1 MNEGINSKTISK
13 GINIGN
19 YIKAYVN
26 LNSNNSNLHLVI
38 NTNTGYQDVRLPII
52 ITMDLLSGKTNSN
65 LNWKVVEQTKEEGKP
80 ETILVTGW
88 DNKTYTLTKNDDTKV
103 YTDETKTITL
113 EKMYLKELNKTTFDS
128 YQITDQ
134 LGVTYRVHKDNFQI
148 TKIKYQS
155 QDVEA
160 TKDGGYYT
168 FVLNKTELSIGI
180 DNIGIGRV
188 FTKENGQ
195 SISNN
200 IIEWNSDKTLRYLEI
215 YKTDN
220 KPDLEKTPIEYYRF
234 TFDNT
239 NKKIVISDETNS
251 IKYTFIFDANK
262 IVTKYLKTKGNE
274 TLHEIIFNYENIGQK
289 YHETRMIENNNET
302 LFYFN
307 NDNLILTKTKDNI
320 VTKYCYDETNY
331 NVITIDRSDF
341 NNYSSSEYNL
351 LTRKQSWTP
360 SNPINVVTLNTLIP
374 TFSLRNAATA
384 PYVLKGT
391 FDNIEKG
398 TYTLS
403 GIVEY
408 TILSSYQ
415 VGVKSPL
422 NISFKFKKGTKEI
435 TSFVLTWDKND
446 ASTKKEIYL
455 LEKIEL
461 KDSID
466 NIEITFDAP
475 DLKPLSL
482 KHLCLNKFSN
492 LVEYF
497 YDEDGNVQYARQH
510 LIKDNYQDIDFYKV
524 SEVLNYSDDPYLI
537 SNNVINEVANNK
549 NYKVINTNEYGLI
562 NEKKYVNDKL
572 VTQSIKANNL
582 KMEKSYSYSDNFIA
596 SITDESNYNVKYTY
610 YKSYNVINTTS
621 DNTTQITNKYNDNYE
636 LLESLSLGNIN
647 NSINKSINYEYDSKQ
662 RISKIT
668 CDNNQVYYFNYEG
681 DNLKEILLKNLTNN
695 TTRSLIKY
703 NYQKMSD
710 YQYYLIG
717 KSYSNEKYVY
727 DYKDGNL
734 ISIGVEDINTG
745 VKTALLSMNYDEH
758 NRINS
763 IHDSLIDDTY
773 EYTYDINGNLLK
785 VISNNLEEVN
795 IIDEDNN
802 LIRKTIKNNEYKIM
816 EETFSS
822 HKLNANKKAKI
833 QKLKYDVNNTNND
846 YYCFFDEGNANLI
859 SSVYD
864 SSNNII
870 RIKRKE
876 TMPIIIN
883 NADTSKNTL
892 VPEIKV
898 INNVPTIGNF
908 KNAAFG
914 CTYQFKLEE
923 ALEGT
928 VSFWFKVESD
938 NNKEHFLFSLG
949 QNSSQD
955 NITIKIKHQNQI
967 GVVNK
972 VPILVSEGYVLY
984 HDYSAFNTN
993 SWNFITLNWKL
1004 KNESGNKYLI
1014 EKCDLIVN
1022 GAIKSFPSNQFSNKH
1037 YISLKS
1043 TMPVNLTVGG
1053 VLDCASNY
1061 LLKNKDNNNEGIY
1074 NEYQISNDYGYAV
1087 LENSSDKLLTIS
1099 ALTIHLGS
1107 IKTQK
1112 EITNYQNKTAFVVK
1126 EDEPYYGSNLN
1137 KVIDNIYLNYDEL
1150 KSATNNENNKIIV
1163 YPLHNSLMT
1172 IDGNDTL
1179 NVLANNNYQKKNSYL
1194 LTYDDIFNTNHLIL
1208 TPGVFVYK
1216 QISFNSG
1223 TVAAKVKIKNNTN
1236 KPQAIFDFRSNLY
1249 LEQIEDGIMTLQSYK
1264 GKLYLSY
1271 WPTDNGVL
1279 IDLGSISEG
1288 IHNIAIAF
1296 QRAVN
1301 SEYQTAFDYTIKVM
1315 VDNNIQTQYIQQYTG
1330 IEQVYCFIG
1339 NSPIISFE
1347 PLSEGLE
1354 NFVYTTAF
1362 SSDDTLH
1369 NLINSNNCIQ
1379 KIDIYNA
1386 IGLLTSSDIKYGSFN
1401 LSNQY
1406 IYAKNNGNTLL
1417 KISNQ
1422 IINYGSNHKTLEYS
1436 YDFKGRITSKEDLFN
1451 VTNYTYNIDDT
1462 LKKEEITN
1470 NKTIEYSYD
1479 SNNNIT
1485 EIDESSGLKTNF
1497 FYEDSINKD
1506 LLTRYKTNNGLEHYI
1521 SYDNDGLP
1529 IKTYEIN
1536 AETSNINDIYLYEW
1550 TNRRLTKY
1558 VDKLNTQTFT
1568 FTYDAQGRRIK
1579 KIVKTGSS
1587 RRTIITDYYYDAN
1600 NRLILEKNEQLGKLY
1615 KYYYDSVGAL
1625 ISIEINGV
1633 MLYYIRDIANNIIGL
1648 VDSNNQLV
1656 AKYSYDAFGN
1666 VLTKEGTYATKNPFL
1681 YKGYYYEHSIQ
1692 LYYLESRYYDP
1703 YIRRF
1708 ISPDN
1713 IDYLEPTSFNGLNLY
1728 ACCGNDPVNYSLY
1741 SLANSEA
1748 YNLNIKKYDSSL
1760 LKKVKNYDIIKNNF
1774 AKFTFQSAIM
1784 IHNTHNILNNIYF
1797 GNLFGNV
1804 SITTTKQLN
1813 DAGLFYFFSDYGND
1827 NTGIGLNMNFTSWY
1841 GIGIHITS
1849 DIGFG
1854 TYFQLG
1860 NLTYGADI
1868 SLLNGISFNVGLISD
1883 DKTIS
1888 YSLNVGW
1895 GTIGLCALGVG
1906 IIMQMPGINLVAAS
1920 LLIISIIVKINN
1932 QKGVK
1937 RLS

>member
-52 ITMDLLSGKTNSN
+52 ITMDLLSGKTNNN

-180 DNIGIGRV
+180 DNIGISRV

-251 IKYTFIFDANK
+251 IKYTFTFNTNK

-289 YHETRMIENNNET
+289 YHEAKMIENNNET

-320 VTKYCYDETNY
+320 VTKYCYDETND
-331 NVITIDRSDF
+331 NLITIDRSDF

-374 TFSLRNAATA
+374 TFSLRNAATT

-497 YDEDGNVQYARQH
+497 YDEDENVQYARQH

-524 SEVLNYSDDPYLI
+524 SEVLNYSDEPYLI
-537 SNNVINEVANNK
+537 SKNVVNEVENNK
-549 NYKVINTNEYGLI
+549 NYKVINDNEYGLI

-596 SITDESNYNVKYTY
+596 SITEESNYNVKYTY

-636 LLESLSLGNIN
+636 LLESLSLGDIN

-710 YQYYLIG
+710 YQYYLIE
-717 KSYSNEKYVY
+717 KSYSNAKYVY

-745 VKTALLSMNYDEH
+745 VKTTLLSMNYDEH

-802 LIRKTIKNNEYKIM
+802 LIRKTIRNNEYKIM

-1053 VLDCASNY
+1053 VLDCGSNY
-1061 LLKNKDNNNEGIY
+1061 LLKNKDDNNEGIY

-1099 ALTIHLGS
+1099 ALAIHLGS

-1126 EDEPYYGSNLN
+1126 EDEPYYGSHLN

-1271 WPTDNGVL
+1271 WPNDYGVL

-1296 QRAVN
+1296 SRAVN
-1301 SEYQTAFDYTIKVM
+1301 SEYQTACDYTIKVM
-1315 VDNNIQTQYIQQYTG
+1315 VDNNIQTKYISQYTG

-1379 KIDIYNA
+1379 KIDNYNA
-1386 IGLLTSSDIKYGSFN
+1386 IGLLTSSDIKYGSCN

-1417 KISNQ
+1417 RISNQ
-1422 IINYGSNHKTLEYS
+1422 IIIYGSNYKSLGYS

-1485 EIDESSGLKTNF
+1485 KIIDSLGTTLNF
-1497 FYEDSINKD
+1497 YYEDNINKD
-1506 LLTRYKTNNGLEHYI
+1506 LLTRFATGNSDGTYI
-1521 SYDNDGLP
+1521 EYDNDGFP
-1529 IKTYEIN
+1529 IRRYFKGLASTIKNDICLYKWENKCLTRYEDKQIN
-1536 AETSNINDIYLYEW
+1536 RIYEFSYNVNGQRTKKRVINSLTEETSE
-1550 TNRRLTKY
+1550 
-1558 VDKLNTQTFT
+1558 
-1568 FTYDAQGRRIK
+1568 TY
-1579 KIVKTGSS
+1579 
-1587 RRTIITDYYYDAN
+1587 YYYDAN
-1600 NRLILEKNEQLGKLY
+1600 NRLIREQNEQTGRLY
-1615 KYYYDSVGAL
+1615 KYYYDSNNNI
-1625 ISIEINGV
+1625 ISIDMNGE
-1633 MLYYIRDIANNIIGL
+1633 MLYYVRDITNNIIGL
-1648 VDSNNQLV
+1648 LDSNNQLV
-1656 AKYSYDAFGN
+1656 ASYSYDAFGN
-1666 VLTKEGTYATKNPFL
+1666 VLTKEGAYASKNPIL
-1681 YKGYYYEHSIQ
+1681 YKGYYYEHTIR
-1692 LYYLESRYYDP
+1692 LYYLVSRYYDP

-1708 ISPDN
+1708 ISPDS
-1713 IDYLEPTSFNGLNLY
+1713 IDYLEPTSFDGLNLY
-1728 ACCGNDPVNYSLY
+1728 VYLENKKLNFSYS
-1741 SLANSEA
+1741 NSFS
-1748 YNLNIKKYDSSL
+1748 NKISTSSFGSIKRTISTAAINGSS
-1760 LKKVKNYDIIKNNF
+1760 KQTSS
-1774 AKFTFQSAIM
+1774 KFT
-1784 IHNTHNILNNIYF
+1784 ILNLYGYEYRRSTGWEDSPDIATNWF
-1797 GNLFGNV
+1797 GRIGFSSYTTYTKGQSGIFYVFAGSTSDEMNLFKTTYYVGVGENFFGIIGGEIWFETIGIGFKIKILNWSVSLSINLIGSTSLTFSVDKDVGNGMTTTQGFTIGINTGALV
-1804 SITTTKQLN
+1804 LAIAWICKVITTG
-1813 DAGLFYFFSDYGND
+1813 D
-1827 NTGIGLNMNFTSWY
+1827 TS
-1841 GIGIHITS
+1841 
-1849 DIGFG
+1849 
-1854 TYFQLG
+1854 
-1860 NLTYGADI
+1860 
-1868 SLLNGISFNVGLISD
+1868 SFPVP
-1883 DKTIS
+1883 
-1888 YSLNVGW
+1888 
-1895 GTIGLCALGVG
+1895 A
-1906 IIMQMPGINLVAAS
+1906 PAF
-1920 LLIISIIVKINN
+1920 
-1932 QKGVK
+1932 
-1937 RLS
+1937 

>member
-38 NTNTGYQDVRLPII
+38 NANTGYQDIRLPII
-52 ITMDLLSGKTNSN
+52 ITMDLLSGKTNNN

-88 DNKTYTLTKNDDTKV
+88 DNKTYTLTKNDDTKA

-134 LGVTYRVHKDNFQI
+134 LGVTYRVRKDDFQI
-148 TKIKYQS
+148 TKIKYQG

-251 IKYTFIFDANK
+251 IKYTFTFNTNK

-289 YHETRMIENNNET
+289 YHETKMIENNNET

-320 VTKYCYDETNY
+320 VTKYCYDETND
-331 NVITIDRSDF
+331 NLITIDRSDF

-360 SNPINVVTLNTLIP
+360 SNPINVVILNTLIP
-374 TFSLRNAATA
+374 TFSLRNAATT

-435 TSFVLTWDKND
+435 AAFVLTWDKND

-582 KMEKSYSYSDNFIA
+582 KMEKSYSYSGNFIA

-662 RISKIT
+662 RITKIT

-717 KSYSNEKYVY
+717 KLYSNAKYVY

-745 VKTALLSMNYDEH
+745 VKTTLLSMNYDEH

-802 LIRKTIKNNEYKIM
+802 LIRKTIRNNEYKIM

-1099 ALTIHLGS
+1099 ALAIHLGS

-1126 EDEPYYGSNLN
+1126 EDEPYYGSHLN

-1163 YPLHNSLMT
+1163 YPLHNSLVT

-1179 NVLANNNYQKKNSYL
+1179 NVLANNDYQKKNSYL

-1208 TPGVFVYK
+1208 TPDVFVYK

-1271 WPTDNGVL
+1271 WPNDYGVL

-1296 QRAVN
+1296 SRAVN
-1301 SEYQTAFDYTIKVM
+1301 SEYQTACDYTIKVM
-1315 VDNNIQTQYIQQYTG
+1315 VDNNIQTKYIHQYTG

-1362 SSDDTLH
+1362 SSDDTLR

-1379 KIDIYNA
+1379 KIDNYNA
-1386 IGLLTSSDIKYGSFN
+1386 IGLLTSSDIKYGSCN

-1485 EIDESSGLKTNF
+1485 EIQESSGLKTNF

-1506 LLTRYKTNNGLEHYI
+1506 LLTRYKTSNGLEHYI
-1521 SYDNDGLP
+1521 RYDNDGFP
-1529 IKTYEIN
+1529 IKRYSKLPL
-1536 AETSNINDIYLYEW
+1536 TSEINDIYLYQW
-1550 TNRRLTKY
+1550 NNRRLTRYEDKY
-1558 VDKLNTQTFT
+1558 ANQIFE
-1568 FTYDAQGRRIK
+1568 FIYDAQGRRIK
-1579 KIVKTGSS
+1579 KKVTNTLTN
-1587 RRTIITDYYYDAN
+1587 RWAETYYYYDVS

-1648 VDSNNQLV
+1648 VDSNNQLM
-1656 AKYSYDAFGN
+1656 AKYSYDSFGN
-1666 VLTKEGTYATKNPFL
+1666 VLTKEGTYATKNPFV
-1681 YKGYYYEHSIQ
+1681 YKGYYYEHSMR

-1708 ISPDN
+1708 ISPGN

-1728 ACCGNDPVNYSLY
+1728 VYCGNDPVNYRIFNDLTKNSYISIKYQIANNTNTSL
-1741 SLANSEA
+1741 
-1748 YNLNIKKYDSSL
+1748 
-1760 LKKVKNYDIIKNNF
+1760 V
-1774 AKFTFQSAIM
+1774 
-1784 IHNTHNILNNIYF
+1784 NIYRILQKSNVF
-1797 GNLFGNV
+1797 NLFGYQLRESAGWDDSPDMSTSWFGRIGFSSYTTYTKGRTGLIYVFAGKTSDVMNWFDETYYAGV
-1804 SITTTKQLN
+1804 GLNLFGILGIEIQLETLGVGVTISIGRFSISANINLIGSSSITIGWDTDLENGVTKT
-1813 DAGLFYFFSDYGND
+1813 DGF
-1827 NTGIGLNMNFTSWY
+1827 TIGLNT
-1841 GIGIHITS
+1841 
-1849 DIGFG
+1849 GF
-1854 TYFQLG
+1854 
-1860 NLTYGADI
+1860 
-1868 SLLNGISFNVGLISD
+1868 
-1883 DKTIS
+1883 
-1888 YSLNVGW
+1888 
-1895 GTIGLCALGVG
+1895 
-1906 IIMQMPGINLVAAS
+1906 LVAVFAFVYKLVTTGDSSS
-1920 LLIISIIVKINN
+1920 LIPAY
-1932 QKGVK
+1932 
-1937 RLS
+1937 

>member
-52 ITMDLLSGKTNSN
+52 ITMDLLSGKTNNN

-134 LGVTYRVHKDNFQI
+134 LGVTYRVRKDDFQI
-148 TKIKYQS
+148 TKLKYQN
-155 QDVEA
+155 
-160 TKDGGYYT
+160 KDIEVIKGTGYYD
-168 FVLNKTELSIGI
+168 FKL
-180 DNIGIGRV
+180 
-188 FTKENGQ
+188 
-195 SISNN
+195 
-200 IIEWNSDKTLRYLEI
+200 
-215 YKTDN
+215 
-220 KPDLEKTPIEYYRF
+220 
-234 TFDNT
+234 DNT
-239 NKKIVISDETNS
+239 RLVIEKNAENIKSIIVYETTGPVGKLKVEYSGN
-251 IKYTFIFDANK
+251 NK
-262 IVTKYLKTKGNE
+262 INKCQIIRCDATYQHIEKVTDEYSFNIENNKVEIDDATNEIKHTFTIDENKRVTKYLKTKNE
-274 TLHEIIFNYENIGQK
+274 EIIHEIIFNYENIGKK
-289 YHETRMIENNNET
+289 YHETRMIENNNEA
-302 LFYFN
+302 LFCFN

-320 VTKYCYDETNY
+320 VTKYCYDETND
-331 NVITIDRSDF
+331 NLITIDRSDF

-374 TFSLRNAATA
+374 TFSLRNAATT

-524 SEVLNYSDDPYLI
+524 KEVLNYSDNPYLI

-582 KMEKSYSYSDNFIA
+582 KIEKSYSYSGNFIS

-662 RISKIT
+662 RITKIT

-717 KSYSNEKYVY
+717 KLYSNAKYVY

-745 VKTALLSMNYDEH
+745 VKTTLLSMNYDEH

-763 IHDSLIDDTY
+763 IHDALIDDTY

-785 VISNNLEEVN
+785 VTSNDLEEVN
-795 IIDEDNN
+795 VIDEDNN
-802 LIRKTIKNNEYKIM
+802 LIRKTIRNNEYKIM

-1208 TPGVFVYK
+1208 TPCVFVYK

-1296 QRAVN
+1296 SRAVN
-1301 SEYQTAFDYTIKVM
+1301 SEYQTACDYTIKVM
-1315 VDNNIQTQYIQQYTG
+1315 VDNNIQTKYIHQYTG

-1379 KIDIYNA
+1379 KIDTYNA
-1386 IGLLTSSDIKYGSFN
+1386 IGLLTSSDIKYGSCN

-1406 IYAKNNGNTLL
+1406 IYAKNNVNTLL

-1422 IINYGSNHKTLEYS
+1422 IINYGSNHKTIEYS

-1462 LKKEEITN
+1462 LKKEEILKD
-1470 NKTIEYSYD
+1470 NKTIKYSYD

-1485 EIDESSGLKTNF
+1485 EIEESSGLKTNF

-1506 LLTRYKTNNGLEHYI
+1506 LLTRYKTSNGLEHYI
-1521 SYDNDGLP
+1521 RYDNDGFP
-1529 IKTYEIN
+1529 IKRYSKLPL
-1536 AETSNINDIYLYEW
+1536 TSEINDIYLYQW
-1550 TNRRLTKY
+1550 NNRRLTRYEDKY
-1558 VDKLNTQTFT
+1558 ANQIFE
-1568 FTYDAQGRRIK
+1568 FIYDAQGRRIK
-1579 KIVKTGSS
+1579 KKVTNTLTN
-1587 RRTIITDYYYDAN
+1587 RWAETYYYYDVS

-1666 VLTKEGTYATKNPFL
+1666 VLTKEGAYATKNPFL
-1681 YKGYYYEHSIQ
+1681 YKGYYYEHSMG

-1703 YIRRF
+1703 RIRRF

-1728 ACCGNDPVNYSLY
+1728 VYCGNDPVNYRIFNDLTKNSYISIKYQIANNTNTSL
-1741 SLANSEA
+1741 
-1748 YNLNIKKYDSSL
+1748 
-1760 LKKVKNYDIIKNNF
+1760 V
-1774 AKFTFQSAIM
+1774 
-1784 IHNTHNILNNIYF
+1784 NIYRILQKSNVF
-1797 GNLFGNV
+1797 NLFGYQLRESAGWDDSPDMSTSWFGRIGFSSYTTYTKGRTGLIYVFAGKTSDVMNWFDETYYAGV
-1804 SITTTKQLN
+1804 GLNLFGILGIEIQLETLGVGVTISIGRFSISANINLIGSSSITIGWDTDLENGVTKT
-1813 DAGLFYFFSDYGND
+1813 DGF
-1827 NTGIGLNMNFTSWY
+1827 TIGLNT
-1841 GIGIHITS
+1841 
-1849 DIGFG
+1849 GF
-1854 TYFQLG
+1854 
-1860 NLTYGADI
+1860 
-1868 SLLNGISFNVGLISD
+1868 
-1883 DKTIS
+1883 
-1888 YSLNVGW
+1888 
-1895 GTIGLCALGVG
+1895 
-1906 IIMQMPGINLVAAS
+1906 LVAVFAFVYKLVTTGDSSS
-1920 LLIISIIVKINN
+1920 LIPAY
-1932 QKGVK
+1932 
-1937 RLS
+1937 

>member
-52 ITMDLLSGKTNSN
+52 ITMDLLSGKTNNN

-148 TKIKYQS
+148 TKIKYQGR
-155 QDVEA
+155 DVEA

-251 IKYTFIFDANK
+251 IKYTFIFNTNR

-274 TLHEIIFNYENIGQK
+274 TLHEIIFNYENIGKK

-307 NDNLILTKTKDNI
+307 NDNLILTKIKDNI
-320 VTKYCYDETNY
+320 VTKYCYDETND
-331 NVITIDRSDF
+331 NLITIDRSDF
-341 NNYSSSEYNL
+341 NNYLTKDYNL
-351 LTRKQSWTP
+351 LTHNQKWTTD
-360 SNPINVVTLNTLIP
+360 NAINIVTLNTLIP
-374 TFSLRNAATA
+374 TFSLRNAATT

-391 FDNIEKG
+391 FDNIEKD

-524 SEVLNYSDDPYLI
+524 KEVLNYSDEPYLI
-537 SNNVINEVANNK
+537 SKNVVNEVENNK
-549 NYKVINTNEYGLI
+549 NYKVINDNEYGLI

-572 VTQSIKANNL
+572 VTQSIKANSL

-710 YQYYLIG
+710 YQYYLIE
-717 KSYSNEKYVY
+717 KLYSNAKYVY

-734 ISIGVEDINTG
+734 ISIGVEDRNTG
-745 VKTALLSMNYDEH
+745 VKTTLLSMNYDEH

-802 LIRKTIKNNEYKIM
+802 LIRKTIRNNEYKIM

-870 RIKRKE
+870 RMKRKE

-1043 TMPVNLTVGG
+1043 TMPVNLTLGG
-1053 VLDCASNY
+1053 VLDCSSNY
-1061 LLKNKDNNNEGIY
+1061 LLKNKDDNNEGIY

-1099 ALTIHLGS
+1099 ALAIHLGS

-1296 QRAVN
+1296 SRAVN
-1301 SEYQTAFDYTIKVM
+1301 SEYQTACDYTIKVM
-1315 VDNNIQTQYIQQYTG
+1315 VDNNIQTKYIQQYTG

-1379 KIDIYNA
+1379 KIDTYNA
-1386 IGLLTSSDIKYGSFN
+1386 IGLLTSSDIKYGSCN

-1417 KISNQ
+1417 RISNQ
-1422 IINYGSNHKTLEYS
+1422 IIIYGSNYKSLEYS
-1436 YDFKGRITSKEDLFN
+1436 YDFKGRIASKEDLFN

-1462 LKKEEITN
+1462 LKEEEILKE
-1470 NKTIEYSYD
+1470 NKTIKYSYD

-1485 EIDESSGLKTNF
+1485 EIEESSGLKTNF

-1506 LLTRYKTNNGLEHYI
+1506 LLTRYKTSNGLEHYI
-1521 SYDNDGLP
+1521 RYDNDGFP
-1529 IKTYEIN
+1529 IKRYSKLPL
-1536 AETSNINDIYLYEW
+1536 TSEINDIYLYEW
-1550 TNRRLTKY
+1550 TNRRLTRYEDKY
-1558 VDKLNTQTFT
+1558 ANQIFE

-1579 KIVKTGSS
+1579 KKVTNTLTN
-1587 RRTIITDYYYDAN
+1587 RWAETYYYYDAS
-1600 NRLILEKNEQLGKLY
+1600 NRLILEKKANKIN
-1615 KYYYDSVGAL
+1615 KFYYDSTGTL
-1625 ISIEINGV
+1625 ISIEIDGV

-1681 YKGYYYEHSIQ
+1681 YKGYYYEHSMR

-1708 ISPDN
+1708 ISPDSIN
-1713 IDYLEPTSFNGLNLY
+1713 YLEPTSFSGLNLY
-1728 ACCGNDPVNYSLY
+1728 VYCGNSLDKNHVVHDNFIGKNNKMHNTSKKNRSNVSYATEIIYQKKAQKSLSYSIGVLVSDKHNFPSWLSVDAFYLKANLGWQYTFGEGY
-1741 SLANSEA
+1741 SLAS
-1748 YNLNIKKYDSSL
+1748 LSVGILDMTFHTPKWFSFLPYDSL
-1760 LKKVKNYDIIKNNF
+1760 ANP
-1774 AKFTFQSAIM
+1774 
-1784 IHNTHNILNNIYF
+1784 NIYF
-1797 GNLFGNV
+1797 ETGVGNANASIGIGFSMDVKFV
-1804 SITTTKQLN
+1804 SI
-1813 DAGLFYFFSDYGND
+1813 G
-1827 NTGIGLNMNFTSWY
+1827 TGIRFGDAIS
-1841 GIGIHITS
+1841 IGINGYV
-1849 DIGFG
+1849 GFG
-1854 TYFQLG
+1854 
-1860 NLTYGADI
+1860 LTFD
-1868 SLLNGISFNVGLISD
+1868 LTNGIRFGAGFGLGFEIYIRID
-1883 DKTIS
+1883 WDK
-1888 YSLNVGW
+1888 
-1895 GTIGLCALGVG
+1895 
-1906 IIMQMPGINLVAAS
+1906 
-1920 LLIISIIVKINN
+1920 LI
-1932 QKGVK
+1932 
-1937 RLS
+1937 